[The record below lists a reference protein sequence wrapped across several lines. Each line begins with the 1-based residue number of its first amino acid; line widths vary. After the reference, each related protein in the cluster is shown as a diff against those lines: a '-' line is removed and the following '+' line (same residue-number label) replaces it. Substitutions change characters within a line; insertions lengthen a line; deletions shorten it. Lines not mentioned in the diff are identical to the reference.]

1 MAYFIRDQIKKAMI
15 QETPIL
21 YDGVGYAR
29 ILRVLLPSVLSG

>member
-15 QETPIL
+15 RETPVL
-21 YDGVGYAR
+21 FGGVEYAC